1 MKHALKTHILLVAF
15 LFLVLLVST
24 ISSCGGSTS
33 TTSVTDPSS
42 ASVTPTAVPSPAPDY
57 SQAANWLALPSTTT
71 TKQADVFFLYPSAY
85 FRTSSSEPLICAI
98 DNPMMMS
105 GAQQKFRLLAS
116 AFQPVANIYAPY
128 YQQADAITVLS
139 MPVAEREAIMG
150 GIPTTDAVAAF
161 DYYIQHYNNGRPFIL
176 AGHSQGSNVL
186 MNLMAEYMGTH
197 PEVYKRMVAAYVPG
211 YSVTPEY
218 LAQNPGLK
226 FAEGPNDTGVIISYN
241 TEAPVV
247 DGTDPVVLPGAMV
260 INPITWT
267 RDETLATADQN
278 LGSIQVNADG
288 SYVFDSQGNPVCVS
302 NFADAQVSIARG
314 ALICSTASVNQ
325 LAPLDNGLPLGV
337 FHNLDIPFYYMD
349 LRANA
354 ANRIN
359 HFVTTGVHRP

>member
-1 MKHALKTHILLVAF
+1 MKVSLEIRFIFMAMV
-15 LFLVLLVST
+15 LFVGLMAG
-24 ISSCGGSTS
+24 CGGGGSTAS
-33 TTSVTDPSS
+33 MAAPSS
-42 ASVTPTAVPSPAPDY
+42 GSTSAPVSAPDY
-57 SQAANWLALPSTTT
+57 SQTANWLALPSATT

-85 FRTSSSEPLICAI
+85 FRTDPSEPLVCAI
-98 DNPMMMS
+98 DNPQMVA
-105 GAQQKFRLLAS
+105 GAQQKYRLLAT
-116 AFQPVANIYAPY
+116 AFEPVANIYAPY

-139 MPVAEREAIMG
+139 LPVDEREAIIG
-150 GIPTTDAVAAF
+150 GVPTTDAIAAF
-161 DYYIQHYNNGRPFIL
+161 DYYITHYNNGRPFIL

-186 MNLMAEYMGTH
+186 MDLMARYMMNH
-197 PEVYKRMVAAYVPG
+197 RDVYRQMIAAYVPG

-218 LAQNPGLK
+218 LAQNPILK

-247 DGTDPVVLPGAMV
+247 DGTNPVVLPGAMV

-288 SYVFDSQGNPVCVS
+288 SYVYDSQGNPVCVS
-302 NFADAQVSIARG
+302 NYADAQINLTRG
-314 ALICSTASVNQ
+314 VLICSTADVNQ

-359 HFVTTGVHRP
+359 RFIKLQQTAHTP